1 MDHVSRNSKGSAAD
15 GASQEHDAAAT
26 GRLLIWMQGR
36 GAWVDC
42 PADEIT
48 WLDRSLLSGNRDL
61 TLHRAPRCAGL
72 RYVHRQWEL
81 FSRDT
86 THEVYLAPHED
97 ETPLDHQAVQAAA
110 RHVLPVAPAKQYETL
125 PVVLEDG
132 AWLVSVGTWVL
143 PLWLEAP
150 APAHHRGRPSA
161 EHGREQ
167 PPTQGEEA
175 RAGGLATRRGSPR
188 RPEAVA
194 DVRAYFGRNGTAA
207 MAMAFHYQEYILGL
221 PAPQPVPMAEVAIAF
236 DLSGEGAV
244 SDYKKLL
251 QDLIWSERGHPR
263 ELAEFLLAN
272 GLLTRADLESARKTA
287 LANERSGKSE
297 MTRRRLKYL
306 KRK

>member
-1 MDHVSRNSKGSAAD
+1 MDHVSRNSKGSATD
-15 GASQEHDAAAT
+15 GVSQAHDAAA
-26 GRLLIWMQGR
+26 GRLLVWPPGR
-36 GAWVDC
+36 GTWVDC

-48 WLDRSLLSGNRDL
+48 WLDRGLLSGDRDL

-97 ETPLDHQAVQAAA
+97 ETPLDHQAVEAAA
-110 RHVLPVAPAKQYETL
+110 RHVLPVAPAQHYETL

-132 AWLVSVGTWVL
+132 GWLVSVGTWVL
-143 PLWLEAP
+143 PLRLEAP

-167 PPTQGEEA
+167 PPTQEEEA
-175 RAGGLATRRGSPR
+175 RAGGLATRRSSPR

-194 DVRAYFGRNGTAA
+194 DVRAYFDRNGTAR
-207 MAMAFHYQEYILGL
+207 MAMAFHYREYILGL
-221 PAPQPVPMAEVAIAF
+221 PAPQPVPMTEVAIAF

-251 QDLIWSERGHPR
+251 QDLIWKERGHPR

-272 GLLTRADLESARKTA
+272 GLLTRADLELARKIA
-287 LANERSGKSE
+287 MANERSGKSE
-297 MTRRRLKYL
+297 LTRQRLQYL
-306 KRK
+306 KKK